1 MNNATINPA
10 RLRRNFFGGVALTV
24 AAMLFPP
31 AAPAQNYPNKLIRI
45 ITAAPGSTND
55 WGARLIAQEMTKT
68 MGQPVIVENRGG
80 LAVEYTAKSP
90 ADGYTLM
97 FYGNTV
103 WLLPFLRDNV
113 GYDPLRDLAP
123 VTLAI
128 ISPIIVVVHPS
139 LPVRSVRELI
149 ALAKAKPGQLNYA
162 AGTIGASPHLAT
174 ELFKAMT
181 HTDIVRIPYKGT
193 GPSVVALVAGEA
205 HLMFSGLGS
214 VAMHMKTGRL
224 RAIAVATTK
233 PSALVPDLPTV
244 AATVPGYEALS
255 IIGMFAPAKTPPAI
269 VNQLQ
274 QEIARGISKPEVKE
288 LFQNAGVEVVA
299 STADEFSAVIKSEM
313 ARLGKVIKDA
323 GIRE

>member
-1 MNNATINPA
+1 MNNETNNRARAPS
-10 RLRRNFFGGVALTV
+10 RLRRNIFCGLTLAV
-24 AAMLFPP
+24 AAILFSPV
-31 AAPAQNYPNKLIRI
+31 APAQNYPNKLIRI

-113 GYDPLRDLAP
+113 GYDPLRDFAP

-128 ISPIIVVVHPS
+128 TSPIIVVVHPS
-139 LPVRSVRELI
+139 LPVRSVKELI
-149 ALAKAKPGQLNYA
+149 ALATAKPGQLNYA

-181 HTDIVRIPYKGT
+181 HTDMRRLTVDDSPHRKDKT
-193 GPSVVALVAGEA
+193 K
-205 HLMFSGLGS
+205 MWLGVS
-214 VAMHMKTGRL
+214 
-224 RAIAVATTK
+224 
-233 PSALVPDLPTV
+233 
-244 AATVPGYEALS
+244 
-255 IIGMFAPAKTPPAI
+255 
-269 VNQLQ
+269 
-274 QEIARGISKPEVKE
+274 
-288 LFQNAGVEVVA
+288 FQ
-299 STADEFSAVIKSEM
+299 FLI
-313 ARLGKVIKDA
+313 
-323 GIRE
+323 